1 MDKKC
6 KEQEN
11 NRLRDYF
18 LNRLSAEEMA
28 DFQFHLLHCEA
39 CRNSLERMRH
49 LAARWEDTREQVPRL
64 EPVHQSYFSFR
75 FFSRVA
81 VVAGLVLLLA
91 GGGYYFMSVPRVK
104 NIPVEMDE
112 PPVFHSA
119 DSVSADST
127 AVNVGEKG
135 KQDGK

>member
-1 MDKKC
+1 MDNKC

-18 LNRLSAEEMA
+18 LNRLSADEMA
-28 DFQFHLLHCEA
+28 DFQFHLLHCEE
-39 CRNSLERMRH
+39 CRQSLERMRH
-49 LAARWEDTREQVPRL
+49 LAARWEDTREQVPQQ

-81 VVAGLVLLLA
+81 VVAGLVFLLA
-91 GGGYYFMSVPRVK
+91 GGGFYFMSVPRVK
-104 NIPVEMDE
+104 NIPVEIDE

-119 DSVSADST
+119 DSISADST

-135 KQDGK
+135 KQDVE

>member
-39 CRNSLERMRH
+39 CRKSLEQMRH
-49 LAARWEDTREQVPRL
+49 LAARWEDTREQVPAT
-64 EPVHQSYFSFR
+64 EPVPQSYFSFR

-81 VVAGLVLLLA
+81 VVSGLILLLA

-104 NIPVEMDE
+104 NIPVEMNE

-135 KQDGK
+135 KQDGE

>member
-39 CRNSLERMRH
+39 CRKSLERMRH
-49 LAARWEDTREQVPRL
+49 LAARWEDTREQVPL
-64 EPVHQSYFSFR
+64 QEPVPQSYFSFR

-81 VVAGLVLLLA
+81 VVSGLILLLA

-104 NIPVEMDE
+104 NIPVEMNE

-135 KQDGK
+135 KQDGE